1 MVGGEEVKPAPFMSL
16 HHKSHNETLTHLRVR
31 LTERH
36 RVLASALL
44 ARGGGT
50 HFANAIGVPATGCNS
65 HANVRGDGGTP
76 LRRARGSGSD
86 PSKRPGKIF
95 QLWLRQR

>member
-1 MVGGEEVKPAPFMSL
+1 MVGGEEVKPAPFMPL
-16 HHKSHNETLTHLRVR
+16 HHKSHNETLNHLRVR
-31 LTERH
+31 LTGTPRA
-36 RVLASALL
+36 LARTLL
-44 ARGGGT
+44 AGEAGT
-50 HFANAIGVPATGCNS
+50 HLANAIGVPATGCNS
-65 HANVRGDGGTP
+65 HANVRRDGGTP